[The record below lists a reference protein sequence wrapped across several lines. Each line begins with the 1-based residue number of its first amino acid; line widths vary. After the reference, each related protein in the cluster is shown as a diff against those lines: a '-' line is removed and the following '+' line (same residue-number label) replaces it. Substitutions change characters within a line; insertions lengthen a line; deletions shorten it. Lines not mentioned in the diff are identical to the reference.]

1 MIRPEAD
8 GVTAA
13 RQFGGDAIEAA
24 LVAQGIA
31 LAPGRGERL
40 ARALQLLLDASA
52 ADPLRES
59 LAFDADP
66 PGFLLA
72 LHRCKPQ

>member
-13 RQFGGDAIEAA
+13 RQFDGEAIEAA
-24 LVAQGIA
+24 LTAQGIA
-31 LAPGRGERL
+31 LAPGRRERL
-40 ARALQLLLDASA
+40 ARALQSLLDASA
-52 ADPLRES
+52 ADPLRAS
-59 LAFDADP
+59 LAFDVDP

-72 LHRCKPQ
+72 LHRCKAR